1 MGSLGLCA
9 ATDEFQSAYSAG
21 MQTKKHRRGF
31 RSALGKI
38 PWGQIIKDL
47 WQAARFIAI
56 DASCHQQRCSAEE
69 YQFEWWILLLALI
82 FLQDLVI
89 LDLVMI

>member
-1 MGSLGLCA
+1 MGAFVLCA
-9 ATDEFQSAYSAG
+9 AADEFQSAYSAG

-38 PWGQIIKDL
+38 PWGADNKGLVAGSPFHSDRCKL
-47 WQAARFIAI
+47 
-56 DASCHQQRCSAEE
+56 SQQRCSAEE